1 MREFNLRNALLSKEQ
16 YDQMYKESFANKEA
30 FWSNIANQQLTWFK
44 NFSKIKN
51 TSFDGNV
58 SIKWFEDGELN
69 VCYNCVDRHADKTPD
84 KIAIIWEGDDP
95 SQSKTFTYKDLKL
108 EVSKFANILK
118 KMGVQKGDR
127 VTIYLTMIP
136 EVAFAMLACARIGAV
151 HSVIFGGYA
160 PDSIAGR
167 IQDCK
172 SKYVITAD
180 EGVRGG
186 KSIPLKRYINTA
198 LESCDDDIKTLVVQ
212 NTNTQEDIYLS
223 LIHI

>member
-1 MREFNLRNALLSKEQ
+1 MSDILHQPSLAFSRNAHLNESQ
-16 YDQMYKESFANKEA
+16 YEALYKQSITDPESF
-30 FWSNIANQQLTWFK
+30 WSEHGRRLEWIK
-44 NFSKIKN
+44 NYSKIKN
-51 TSFDGNV
+51 VSFEHPNV

-95 SQSKTFTYKDLKL
+95 SQSKKFTYKDLKL
-108 EVSKFANILK
+108 EVSKFANALK

-151 HSVIFGGYA
+151 HSVIFGGFA

-172 SKYVITAD
+172 SKFVITAD

-198 LESCDDDIKTLVVQ
+198 LESCDDDIKTLEYWYFVQ
-212 NTNTQEDIYLS
+212 QEF
-223 LIHI
+223 